1 MTISLTTGEG
11 RVAAVKSYLSAGF
24 LPVEY
29 AEGMVDRW
37 EKVLATYH
45 IDHIQ
50 MLNED
55 GTPYKVIYAKA

>member
-1 MTISLTTGEG
+1 M
-11 RVAAVKSYLSAGF
+11 AAVKSYLSAGF